1 MITSRDLALIPAL
14 PPQGGGLTRARRP
27 YRARCSMTA
36 PTTSTTTSTAT
47 SAAPATRRGPDPERI
62 RHSGPECLSLRLP
75 LLGTIELS
83 RPELAYVGG
92 ILGLSALGLLEWP
105 IALVIAGGHVL
116 SADRSSRTVRDL
128 GEAMTQ
134 A

>member
-1 MITSRDLALIPAL
+1 MTSS
-14 PPQGGGLTRARRP
+14 T
-27 YRARCSMTA
+27 TA
-36 PTTSTTTSTAT
+36 TTTSAP
-47 SAAPATRRGPDPERI
+47 PATRTGPDPERV
-62 RHSGPECLSLRLP
+62 RRSGPESMSLWVP

-92 ILGLSALGLLEWP
+92 IVGLSALGFLEWP
-105 IALVIAGGHVL
+105 IALVIAGGHIL